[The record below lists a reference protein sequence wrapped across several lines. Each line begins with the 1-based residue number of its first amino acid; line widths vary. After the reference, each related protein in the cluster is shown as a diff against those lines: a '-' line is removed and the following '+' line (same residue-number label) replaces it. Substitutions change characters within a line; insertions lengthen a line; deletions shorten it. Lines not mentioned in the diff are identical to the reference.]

1 MPSLTPHDFQL
12 LVETYDGDEE
22 AARAA
27 LQRRGYTI
35 EGEEDGSDFAVMDG
49 ELPVAGSD
57 LSVGQGLT
65 GLQSLAQTERQS
77 ITDLYNQ
84 IEQSI
89 AERYRAPDFND
100 LLVAIGTGMMTP
112 PGENDRGGF
121 MGSLQ
126 RGLQGVGAYAQNRR
140 AYEDEMNKMR
150 SQLEIQQAKDLA
162 GLRQRYLADAA
173 ALMKPRAPSTA
184 SPIIVGA
191 DLVPRSRQTGSSI
204 KEPPQEAIYAL
215 QDALKDPSKTP
226 QDKVTTRRNFDKVF
240 GYGASDIYGRG
251 L

>member
-89 AERYRAPDFND
+89 AKRYRAPDFND

-162 GLRQRYLADAA
+162 GLRQRYLAGAA
-173 ALMKPRAPSTA
+173 ALMKPAKPRTGFNPLTGVLTDLDTGR
-184 SPIIVGA
+184 PIEDINLPVYTPDEVARLSKNPQYRGTRFRTT
-191 DLVPRSRQTGSSI
+191 DGRVMEI
-204 KEPPQEAIYAL
+204 K
-215 QDALKDPSKTP
+215 
-226 QDKVTTRRNFDKVF
+226 
-240 GYGASDIYGRG
+240 
-251 L
+251 